1 MKVYLAQVLAAAS
14 LLVQVIAQPLDG
26 TSAAKNMSACL
37 LPVDE
42 GNCKAMLPHYYY
54 DRYTQ
59 TCQEFFYGGCGGND
73 NNFETLE
80 DCEKTCWKIKNDS
93 SIFVFEKKIQSTA
106 AENLQKVDE
115 LEVPKICRME
125 PEPGRCRAFLK
136 RYAFNLVT
144 MQCEKFIFSGC
155 YGNDNNFRDE
165 ASCLETCAPKRNAP
179 SFCYSPKDEG
189 SCSASVARYYF
200 NIESKACEEFTYT
213 GCGGN
218 SNNFVRIE
226 DCNKVCK
233 KGNKKPRNRNRI
245 RKQKTQS

>member
-115 LEVPKICRME
+115 LGKVRS
-125 PEPGRCRAFLK
+125 
-136 RYAFNLVT
+136 T
-144 MQCEKFIFSGC
+144 QCQLTS
-155 YGNDNNFRDE
+155 
-165 ASCLETCAPKRNAP
+165 SAPKQ
-179 SFCYSPKDEG
+179 
-189 SCSASVARYYF
+189 
-200 NIESKACEEFTYT
+200 
-213 GCGGN
+213 
-218 SNNFVRIE
+218 
-226 DCNKVCK
+226 
-233 KGNKKPRNRNRI
+233 
-245 RKQKTQS
+245 KQ

>member
-1 MKVYLAQVLAAAS
+1 M
-14 LLVQVIAQPLDG
+14 
-26 TSAAKNMSACL
+26 TACL
-37 LPVDE
+37 LPMDE
-42 GNCKAMLPHYYY
+42 GPCKAMLPQYYY

-59 TCQEFFYGGCGGND
+59 TCQEFLYGGCGGND

-80 DCEKTCWKIKNDS
+80 DCEKTCWKIKN
-93 SIFVFEKKIQSTA
+93 
-106 AENLQKVDE
+106 
-115 LEVPKICRME
+115 
-125 PEPGRCRAFLK
+125 
-136 RYAFNLVT
+136 
-144 MQCEKFIFSGC
+144 
-155 YGNDNNFRDE
+155 
-165 ASCLETCAPKRNAP
+165 AP

-189 SCSASVARYYF
+189 SCSASVPRFYF

-245 RKQKTQS
+245 RKMKTQS

>member
-1 MKVYLAQVLAAAS
+1 MQVYAAQVLAAAT
-14 LLVQVIAQPLDG
+14 LLVQVIAFPQNG

-37 LPVDE
+37 LPMDD
-42 GNCKAMLPHYYY
+42 GPCKAMLPHYYY

-59 TCQEFFYGGCGGND
+59 TCQVFLYGGCGGND

-80 DCEKTCWKIKNDS
+80 DCEKTCWKIK
-93 SIFVFEKKIQSTA
+93 K
-106 AENLQKVDE
+106 
-115 LEVPKICRME
+115 VPKICRME
-125 PEPGRCRAFLK
+125 QKAGPCRAYLK
-136 RYAFNLVT
+136 RFAFNLIT
-144 MQCEKFIFSGC
+144 MKCEKFIFSGC
-155 YGNDNNFRDE
+155 YGNDNNFSDE

-189 SCSASVARYYF
+189 SCSASVSRYYF

-233 KGNKKPRNRNRI
+233 KGNKKPRNRNRF
-245 RKQKTQS
+245 RKVKPQS

>member
-1 MKVYLAQVLAAAS
+1 MQIYAAQVLAAAT
-14 LLVQVIAQPLDG
+14 LLVQVIAQPQDG
-26 TSAAKNMSACL
+26 ASTSRNMTACL
-37 LPVDE
+37 LPMDE
-42 GNCKAMLPHYYY
+42 GPCKAMLPQYYY

-59 TCQEFFYGGCGGND
+59 TCQEFLYGGCGGND

-80 DCEKTCWKIKNDS
+80 DCEKTCWKIK
-93 SIFVFEKKIQSTA
+93 K
-106 AENLQKVDE
+106 
-115 LEVPKICRME
+115 VPKICRME
-125 PEPGRCRAFLK
+125 PEEGRCRAYLK
-136 RYAFNLVT
+136 RYAFNLMT
-144 MQCEKFIFSGC
+144 MACEKFIFTGC

-165 ASCLETCAPKRNAP
+165 ASCLEKCSPKRNAP

-189 SCSASVARYYF
+189 SCSASVPRFYF

-245 RKQKTQS
+245 RKMKTQS